1 MKIIHRMLVLLIA
14 MTMLVSGPLVQVFA
28 NEEIEDDTAAV
39 EVSEEAADSEDE
51 AEAEEEAEEVEEE
64 VVEETPA
71 EEPEM
76 AETDEPETQEEAEV
90 AESIEDQ
97 AEVAEAEDEA
107 EDETFTAGTL
117 TYECDDY
124 TVTLE
129 YSEYSEIPEGTKLV
143 VREISSNSDNA
154 KEQKEYEEYYDRS
167 LEQLRSEDGGDA
179 IAKLGFARFYDITLV
194 SDGKEIEPSEEVKVT
209 FTYNKDSRESVNEGN
224 NEDDAIRVIHM
235 TESAKNGAITAELIE
250 KKDTDLTLE
259 NKELKKAEFTA
270 ESFSVYGIV
279 YTVDFEYEGY
289 TYSIAGESEVMLSR
303 LFSVLKI
310 EESAKDAENVEFTD
324 YSLIKIEE
332 TDDDWKLISLKP
344 FSTEEKLTVTL
355 EDKIIIIKVTDDNQD
370 QVARVMVEGGEW
382 TYHSALIDS
391 GTQGDGTKTG
401 AFDQANTLSGTVT
414 IELLYDTHERYTLSS
429 GFTFTG
435 IKSLTI
441 KGKGADNKSTLVKD
455 QASAPMITTE
465 GINTVEFSNIIFDG
479 KDKNTQNGNG
489 GAVNTDADNLKVSNC
504 EFNQCRAGYQ
514 GGGVYHNN
522 TAGTVIIEDCTFTGC
537 SANGPDD
544 KKGGGGGGAFT
555 NAQSATVTRSTFDSC
570 IASIRQGAG
579 FFHRRLD
586 TDAAGSVTIVKKC
599 DFKNCKSKWC
609 GAGMESD
616 AWDITIERCNF
627 TNCKASKGGA
637 INVWADGQ
645 DETANNT
652 SFNVKN
658 CTFDS
663 CTATEMGGAIRSTSL
678 HTYLTDSIFN
688 GCSSATNGGAVVC
701 TNKKNTET
709 VVTDCTI
716 RSCHAKGDGGAI
728 FAAKALQIRE
738 SSVGKTIIDGCS
750 AKNGGAIQSGELT
763 MSGGTITGCSATAKG
778 GAINGTAKITMTGGT
793 ITGNTTGGDSAA
805 VDTSHKNR
813 PGFCFQGNVVI
824 KDNTGASGEARDV
837 YVGVNTDRQIQI
849 DSPGLGDKASI
860 GVYIADANRAFI
872 DHGNQGQMF
881 ATTDNVLASDMTNL
895 DKLFNDRIGNLHG
908 APAVSGIN
916 SKNRIM
922 WAGGQQ
928 EVAPTNVDMR
938 MIPYIL
944 ILIGGAA
951 LVLIKKASDRRR
963 KDEDDTDETEE

>member
-167 LEQLRSEDGGDA
+167 LEQLRS
-179 IAKLGFARFYDITLV
+179 
-194 SDGKEIEPSEEVKVT
+194 
-209 FTYNKDSRESVNEGN
+209 SRESVNEGN

-355 EDKIIIIKVTDDNQD
+355 EDKIIIIKVTDDN
-370 QVARVMVEGGEW
+370 W
-382 TYHSALIDS
+382 
-391 GTQGDGTKTG
+391 
-401 AFDQANTLSGTVT
+401 
-414 IELLYDTHERYTLSS
+414 
-429 GFTFTG
+429 
-435 IKSLTI
+435 
-441 KGKGADNKSTLVKD
+441 
-455 QASAPMITTE
+455 
-465 GINTVEFSNIIFDG
+465 
-479 KDKNTQNGNG
+479 
-489 GAVNTDADNLKVSNC
+489 
-504 EFNQCRAGYQ
+504 
-514 GGGVYHNN
+514 
-522 TAGTVIIEDCTFTGC
+522 
-537 SANGPDD
+537 
-544 KKGGGGGGAFT
+544 
-555 NAQSATVTRSTFDSC
+555 
-570 IASIRQGAG
+570 
-579 FFHRRLD
+579 
-586 TDAAGSVTIVKKC
+586 
-599 DFKNCKSKWC
+599 
-609 GAGMESD
+609 
-616 AWDITIERCNF
+616 
-627 TNCKASKGGA
+627 
-637 INVWADGQ
+637 
-645 DETANNT
+645 
-652 SFNVKN
+652 
-658 CTFDS
+658 
-663 CTATEMGGAIRSTSL
+663 
-678 HTYLTDSIFN
+678 
-688 GCSSATNGGAVVC
+688 
-701 TNKKNTET
+701 
-709 VVTDCTI
+709 
-716 RSCHAKGDGGAI
+716 
-728 FAAKALQIRE
+728 
-738 SSVGKTIIDGCS
+738 
-750 AKNGGAIQSGELT
+750 
-763 MSGGTITGCSATAKG
+763 
-778 GAINGTAKITMTGGT
+778 
-793 ITGNTTGGDSAA
+793 
-805 VDTSHKNR
+805 
-813 PGFCFQGNVVI
+813 
-824 KDNTGASGEARDV
+824 
-837 YVGVNTDRQIQI
+837 
-849 DSPGLGDKASI
+849 
-860 GVYIADANRAFI
+860 
-872 DHGNQGQMF
+872 
-881 ATTDNVLASDMTNL
+881 
-895 DKLFNDRIGNLHG
+895 RI
-908 APAVSGIN
+908 
-916 SKNRIM
+916 
-922 WAGGQQ
+922 
-928 EVAPTNVDMR
+928 
-938 MIPYIL
+938 
-944 ILIGGAA
+944 
-951 LVLIKKASDRRR
+951 
-963 KDEDDTDETEE
+963 